1 MCAEGAH
8 FDTRSVRSVFCDA
21 HVAAENLLYFFFRC
35 GEKTLRGFVYSL
47 RRQCAELRTAV
58 GNTWRNR
65 SGLCS
70 DETSPLDMKI
80 NKKPAT
86 QMSYRFMVDDT
97 RLELVTSRTS
107 SGCATSCANRPA
119 LSSKK
124 DYITRLSDCQAFSS
138 RKPDFFRLRK
148 KVDLYL
154 IPLWSDTKERHRSF
168 PTKKFSDKW
177 GTLCVEPLYKAK
189 PSQSPA
195 VTALPEG
202 EPSGDAYCFKEK
214 QVFDTKTTS
223 AAGRRSSRFNRE
235 NQALR

>member
-1 MCAEGAH
+1 MQSCAPPSSRRQSQNDFVYERGCTALDASMCAEGAH

-70 DETSPLDMKI
+70 DETSPLDMKK

-124 DYITRLSDCQAFSS
+124 DYITPLRDCQAFSS
-138 RKPDFFRLRK
+138 RKPDFFRLR
-148 KVDLYL
+148 
-154 IPLWSDTKERHRSF
+154 
-168 PTKKFSDKW
+168 DKAFDD
-177 GTLCVEPLYKAK
+177 AK
-189 PSQSPA
+189 
-195 VTALPEG
+195 
-202 EPSGDAYCFKEK
+202 
-214 QVFDTKTTS
+214 TS
-223 AAGRRSSRFNRE
+223 AVGGGLLRQFIF
-235 NQALR
+235 QALR

>member
-1 MCAEGAH
+1 
-8 FDTRSVRSVFCDA
+8 
-21 HVAAENLLYFFFRC
+21 
-35 GEKTLRGFVYSL
+35 
-47 RRQCAELRTAV
+47 
-58 GNTWRNR
+58 
-65 SGLCS
+65 
-70 DETSPLDMKI
+70 MKK
-80 NKKPAT
+80 NKKPET

-124 DYITRLSDCQAFSS
+124 DYITPLRDCQAFSS

-214 QVFDTKTTS
+214 QVFDTNTIS
-223 AAGRRSSRFNRE
+223 
-235 NQALR
+235 L